1 MKFRRGV
8 EQPPVRETS
17 LRIEQIHEE
26 RAGDYG
32 TVVAAVFGLASPLD
46 RWFAALCTRARWA
59 CFGAFDGNRLI
70 GTGAAHFAGTL
81 G

>member
-59 CFGAFDGNRLI
+59 CFGAFDGNLI